1 MSEGRLPTETWVMAH
16 VRRCNGEGVP
26 AMVVRRGDRQGG
38 IVVLKINQLEAGCRI
53 FTQTRGLAGHL
64 AWLPALNGA
73 LAPAAGA
80 GAYIARQPA
89 PDPHLWAVGK
99 RAGGGDVGQ
108 EG

>member
-53 FTQTRGLAGHL
+53 FTQTRGLDGDL

-73 LAPAAGA
+73 LAPEAEAD
-80 GAYIARQPA
+80 AYIARQPA
-89 PDPHLWAVGK
+89 RQL
-99 RAGGGDVGQ
+99 AGPADIEHDDRDMIVA
-108 EG
+108 

>member
-38 IVVLKINQLEAGCRI
+38 IVVLKINQIEAGCRV
-53 FTQTRGLAGHL
+53 FTQTRGLDGDL

-73 LAPAAGA
+73 LRSEEHTSELQSLMRTS
-80 GAYIARQPA
+80 Y
-89 PDPHLWAVGK
+89 AVFCLK
-99 RAGGGDVGQ
+99 KKTNHDNTTQ
-108 EG
+108 N